1 MDTETHRL
9 HLIAGRRY
17 GREATCGSKVN
28 YLFEETANKAVIATQ
43 RKANKPLEA
52 YPCFWCNGW
61 HIGRKMSEQELR
73 EATAGMD
80 LFGQGDPAGGD
91 GYVPGAW
98 DEVRSAYLDGHISTE
113 AYEVLHRAVQ
123 GLKGQ
128 TDL

>member
-1 MDTETHRL
+1 MDPETHQM

-17 GREATCGSKVN
+17 GREATCGTKIN
-28 YLFEETANKAVIATQ
+28 YEFEDIADKAVVAMKNKAS
-43 RKANKPLEA
+43 KPLEA

-73 EATAGMD
+73 EASTGME
-80 LFGQGDPAGGD
+80 LFGQTDPLGGD
-91 GYVPGAW
+91 GYIPGAW
-98 DEVRSAYLDGHISTE
+98 DEVRHAYLDGHISTE

-123 GLKGQ
+123 PLREQ